1 MEFALIIGPI
11 AAIGAL
17 VIGIIYAVRKF
28 EQARTEA
35 LQGVAD
41 ELGLQFYPKGDGTV
55 ENEIG
60 HLRLFNQGHSRKMKN
75 MISGQ
80 TEDIEVAIFGY
91 RYTTGGG
98 KNQHTHQQTVI
109 SFRSPHLSLPEFEIR
124 PENLFHKI
132 GQALGY
138 QDIDFDSHP
147 IFSKKYLLRGP
158 DEAAVREF
166 LTPKLLQFFESQQGI
181 SVEASRD
188 RLIYYRASKRIKP
201 EQVRSFMAEGFH
213 VYELMKQED

>member
-1 MEFALIIGPI
+1 MGFAIIFGLIVGF
-11 AAIGAL
+11 GAL
-17 VIGIIYAVRKF
+17 LGGIIYAVRKF

-41 ELGLQFYPKGDGTV
+41 ELGLQFYPEGEGTV

-80 TEDIEVAIFGY
+80 TEDIDVAIFGY

-98 KNQHTHQQTVI
+98 KNQQTHQQTVI
-109 SFRSPHLSLPEFEIR
+109 SFHSPHLSLPEFEIR
-124 PENLFHKI
+124 PENFLHKI
-132 GQALGY
+132 GKALGY
-138 QDIDFDSHP
+138 QDINFDSHP
-147 IFSKKYLLRGP
+147 VFSKKYLLRGP

-213 VYELMKQED
+213 VYELMKQD